1 MGHTTVSDLLQSLK
15 SSLTALNPAGVTQL
29 SIDGLHTNWKPFEEL
44 TEDRNISDPELP
56 QIINTGSYG
65 LHIVHGA
72 FKTGAVATGWHTDNL
87 LKSLQYL
94 FSDSPAKR
102 EDYMKVSTMKKLPL
116 QFCAT
121 RWLEDIA
128 FTKRAIIIWPDIKV
142 YITQDP
148 SLKFQRT
155 TALQLYK
162 DISKIFSFQH
172 SYSSAKMLH
181 PFLEVF
187 QTERQ

>member
-1 MGHTTVSDLLQSLK
+1 MGHTTASDLLQSLK
-15 SSLTALNPAGVTQL
+15 SSVTALNPAGLIQL
-29 SIDGLHTNWKPFEEL
+29 SMDGPHTNWKLFEEL

-56 QIINTGSYG
+56 QLINTGSCW

-72 FKTGAVATGWHTDNL
+72 FKTGAVATGWHIDNL
-87 LKSLQYL
+87 LKSLWYL

-128 FTKRAIIIWPDIKV
+128 VAERAIII
-142 YITQDP
+142 
-148 SLKFQRT
+148 
-155 TALQLYK
+155 
-162 DISKIFSFQH
+162 
-172 SYSSAKMLH
+172 
-181 PFLEVF
+181 
-187 QTERQ
+187 